1 MTSDFGVHLAVI
13 LLTLAAVGLHYEGL
27 SWLARR
33 LAHAKG
39 PHRRRVLYA
48 VIGLM
53 ALHVAEI
60 WIFGG
65 AYLLALSMP
74 GAGSISGAPAAGIL
88 DAVYLSAMSFST
100 VGFGDV
106 APQGAIRFIAG
117 TEAVLGLFLIG
128 WSATFTFLEMEQNW
142 NDRPRRIRRT
152 RKRIADVRDPD
163 AAARTDR

>member
-1 MTSDFGVHLAVI
+1 MTSEFGVHLSVV
-13 LLTLAAVGLHYEGL
+13 LLTLAAVMAAVGLHYEGL

-33 LAHAKG
+33 LAQGKG
-39 PHRRRVLYA
+39 PHRRRVLRA

-65 AYLLALSMP
+65 AYLLALTMP

-106 APQGAIRFIAG
+106 APQGPIRFIAG
-117 TEAVLGLFLIG
+117 TEAVLGLFLIA

-142 NDRPRRIRRT
+142 NDRPRRMRRQ
-152 RKRIADVRDPD
+152 
-163 AAARTDR
+163 

>member
-1 MTSDFGVHLAVI
+1 MTSEFGVHLSVV
-13 LLTLAAVGLHYEGL
+13 LLTLAAVMAAVGLHYEGL

-33 LAHAKG
+33 LAQGKG
-39 PHRRRVLYA
+39 PHRRRVLRA

-65 AYLLALSMP
+65 AYLLALKMP

-106 APQGAIRFIAG
+106 APQGPIRFIAG
-117 TEAVLGLFLIG
+117 TEAVLGLFLIA

-142 NDRPRRIRRT
+142 NDRPRRMRRQ
-152 RKRIADVRDPD
+152 
-163 AAARTDR
+163 

>member
-1 MTSDFGVHLAVI
+1 MTAEFGVDLAVI
-13 LLTLAAVGLHYEGL
+13 LLTLAAVMAAVGLHYEGL

-33 LAHAKG
+33 LAHGKG
-39 PHRRRVLYA
+39 PHRRRVLRA

-65 AYLLALSMP
+65 TYLLALTMP
-74 GAGSISGAPAAGIL
+74 GAGKITGAPAAGIL

-117 TEAVLGLFLIG
+117 TEAVLGLFLIA

-142 NDRPRRIRRT
+142 TDRPRRTRRQ
-152 RKRIADVRDPD
+152 
-163 AAARTDR
+163 